1 VALTLP
7 PPGEKAATVRAM
19 FDRIAPRYERLNTLL
34 TFGLDRGWRQA
45 AIVATGI
52 TPGSLVVDL
61 ACGTGDLAALAA
73 RAGARVV
80 GIDFARSML
89 ARAHGRGASLVQA
102 DASALPLRDGRA
114 DAVTCGFALRNV
126 SSIPQ
131 VLAEAARVLRRGG
144 RLALLEVAEPRRA
157 VLRWGHHLY
166 FHRVVPLLGALL
178 ADRQAYAYLPA
189 STAYLPDF
197 AVLSAQLEAAGFALP
212 RRRLLGGGSVQ
223 LVTAERGPR
232 ADTGRAA

>member
-7 PPGEKAATVRAM
+7 PPGEKAAMVRAM

-34 TFGLDRGWRQA
+34 TFGLDRGWRRA
-45 AIVATGI
+45 AIAAAGI
-52 TPGSLVVDL
+52 GPGSLVIDL

-80 GIDFARSML
+80 GVDFARAML
-89 ARAHGRGASLVQA
+89 AHARGRGAVLVQA
-102 DASALPLRDGRA
+102 DAAALPLRDARA

-131 VLAEAARVLRRGG
+131 VLAEAARVLRPGG

-157 VLRWGHHLY
+157 MLRWGHRLY
-166 FHRVVPLLGALL
+166 FHRIVPLLGGLL
-178 ADRQAYAYLPA
+178 ADRRAYAYLPA
-189 STAYLPDF
+189 STAYLPDPG
-197 AVLSAQLEAAGFALP
+197 ALRAQLDAAGFAAP
-212 RRRLLGGGSVQ
+212 HRRLLGGGSVQ
-223 LVTAERGPR
+223 LLTAERV
-232 ADTGRAA
+232 A